1 MPAESPSQPSDNSF
15 LLLLKGFLI
24 GISNIIP
31 GVSGGTF
38 ALILGIF
45 DRMIAALHNLGADTV
60 RACLGLVTHGF
71 DESARQKFAEEWKR
85 ADLTFMMHLVVG
97 AVVAIVGLSP
107 LMKWLLE
114 VHPGETLAFFL
125 GLIVPSLAVPWNMMR
140 QRTWR
145 DLIWIGPGI
154 CFTVGIALALSSNS
168 YGSTQVTLLTLAVA
182 LASGTLAVSAMVLPG
197 ISGSF
202 VLLVIG
208 QYAVV
213 LHHLVDAR
221 AFQPEAFLWLGTFG
235 VGTCVGMISFAR
247 LLHWVMVRWR
257 SATLAFLIG
266 LVLGS
271 FWILWPF
278 KEFEG
283 AGKATAGNAEVKRE
297 IEIATAS
304 QRLPSSWSD
313 FGLKALAL
321 MAGLGGAVSIQI
333 LNSGDRSAQ
342 AENDSGP
349 TRKPTG
355 PPR

>member
-1 MPAESPSQPSDNSF
+1 MPRDNPNRHRDNSF
-15 LLLLKGFLI
+15 ILLLKGFLI

-60 RACLGLVTHGF
+60 RACVGLFTHGF
-71 DESARQKFAEEWKR
+71 GRSAREEFAEEWKR

-97 AVVAIVGLSP
+97 AAVAIVVLSP
-107 LMKWLLE
+107 LMKWLLQ

-125 GLIVPSLAVPWNMMR
+125 GLIIPSLAVPWKMMTGR
-140 QRTWR
+140 NWR
-145 DLIWIGPGI
+145 DLIWVGPGI
-154 CFTVGIALALSSNS
+154 CVTVGIALALSSNN
-168 YGSTQVTLLTLAVA
+168 YGSTAVTPVTLAVA

-208 QYAVV
+208 QYGVV
-213 LHHLVDAR
+213 LHHLVAAR
-221 AFQPEAFLWLGTFG
+221 SLAPEAFLWLATFG
-235 VGTCVGMISFAR
+235 LGTCIGIISFAR
-247 LLHWVMVRWR
+247 LLHWVMERWR

-283 AGKATAGNAEVKRE
+283 TGQAKTDRTEVKRE
-297 IEIATAS
+297 IEIATAP
-304 QRLPSSWSD
+304 QRLPRSWSD

-321 MAGLGGAVSIQI
+321 AAGLGGALSMQI
-333 LNSGDRSAQ
+333 PGSNDGSAA
-342 AENDSGP
+342 AEKDSEATPETTTP
-349 TRKPTG
+349 TH
-355 PPR
+355 